1 MNTSNDN
8 GFNQSMNKKSAF
20 LRFMRYVAVV
30 LVTVWLFMLMIASA
44 DTDDFKFLG
53 VIWITLML
61 FYITVPIIGFW
72 IYSFVKAIKQ
82 RTKEDKRF
90 LIVHLVDLLMIVV
103 TAFFLTRPPQR
114 CDAFIMA
121 DNCKGENG
129 FWMRNI
135 ASRYRDMLPDSTRLC
150 FEIDNE
156 KSYPHSVSLHAACR
170 QKTLR
175 RQ

>member
-44 DTDDFKFLG
+44 DRDDFKFLG
-53 VIWITLML
+53 VVWIALML

-82 RTKEDKRF
+82 RTKEDRIF

-103 TAFFLTRPPQR
+103 TAFFHPPASEMR
-114 CDAFIMA
+114 CFHY
-121 DNCKGENG
+121 G
-129 FWMRNI
+129 R
-135 ASRYRDMLPDSTRLC
+135 
-150 FEIDNE
+150 
-156 KSYPHSVSLHAACR
+156 
-170 QKTLR
+170 
-175 RQ
+175 